1 MGILRGH
8 TQSSLFEARGMKIW
22 STPHSDMGRPVNYNG
37 PKVINPVVVRRELP
51 LGMVT
56 CRCAA
61 GYMLETPSIRRYF
74 FGSDNPF
81 GAGNQQER
89 PRWYNPVSTRNPQRP
104 YAGRTRG
111 NSVSRRDGPSL
122 MATWGL
128 TRAKF
133 LVG

>member
-1 MGILRGH
+1 
-8 TQSSLFEARGMKIW
+8 MKIW

-37 PKVINPVVVRRELP
+37 PKVINPVVVHRELP

-89 PRWYNPVSTRNPQRP
+89 PDGAASANPGILRGHTPATSSTIEYR
-104 YAGRTRG
+104 
-111 NSVSRRDGPSL
+111 
-122 MATWGL
+122 
-128 TRAKF
+128 
-133 LVG
+133 